1 METFD
6 RKEHWETVY
15 STKKVDEVSW
25 YQPVPETSLQFL
37 AGSGLTRDAKIMD
50 VGGGDSF
57 FADHLLAAGYT
68 DITVLDISA
77 NALERAKKRLGEKA
91 GLIKWI
97 VADVTEL
104 ELEETYDFWHDRAVF
119 HFLTSA
125 GEIAS
130 YLNVVNRSI
139 RTNGQL
145 VIGTFSKDGPLKC
158 SGIEIKQYSEAS
170 MTEQFSP
177 YFEKITCRE
186 TIHPTPFNT
195 TQHFVFCSFK
205 KR

>member
-15 STKKVDEVSW
+15 STKKMEEVSW

-57 FADHLLAAGYT
+57 FADQLLAAGYT

-158 SGIEIKQYSEAS
+158 SGIEIKQYSES
-170 MTEQFSP
+170 TLDEVTGYS
-177 YFEKITCRE
+177 FEKMECLTVD
-186 TIHPTPFNT
+186 HPTPFETKQN
-195 TQHFVFCSFK
+195 FVF
-205 KR
+205 